1 MPIHSCERCGY
12 SLELPEG
19 NRLNCGCHLATF
31 IDNRPKQR
39 IPAVGKVGTELAAI
53 IPRIFRKS
61 KKCGCHEYANLMDSW
76 GIDGCIQRYDEIVAT
91 LVKRA
96 NRQWFLRMFPDSS
109 KEAKAKQWLDQ
120 AIENALRALKAS
132 RPDNGD
138 WYVAITTA
146 PRKDCTL
153 IQCIASMR
161 KAGWEPTIFAEPGST
176 ATDAETIWNESR
188 KGCWHNW
195 LASARYAL
203 DNSNA
208 KIILTVQD
216 DSLFHPDSRAFME
229 ASRWPS
235 KDVGFVSLYT
245 PKHYSFAAGGKL
257 RPPGIYRIRTTSLWG
272 ACALVWPRD
281 VLAKVIE
288 HPIARQWTGARPRSG
303 NKAVIQKRRDNPH
316 LIANSDTAI
325 GRILNKMGRTM
336 WFVDPS
342 PVSHI
347 AVHSAIGHGSNTGRR
362 NCYRCAD
369 HSIPLEAQVRP

>member
-1 MPIHSCERCGY
+1 MKCHACGNDYPGITKRLFCSCGAKTESPIPSKR
-12 SLELPEG
+12 PE
-19 NRLNCGCHLATF
+19 
-31 IDNRPKQR
+31 
-39 IPAVGKVGTELAAI
+39 GKVGTELAAI

-61 KKCGCHEYANLMDSW
+61 KKCDCMAFAYEMDTW
-76 GIDGCIQRYDEIVAT
+76 GIAGCIKHYDEIIDH
-91 LVKRA
+91 LVRQA
-96 NRQWFLRMFPDSS
+96 NRRWFLRMFPDAT
-109 KEAKAKQWLDQ
+109 KEAKAREWLDL
-120 AIENALRALKAS
+120 AIDKAKQALKAT

-153 IQCIASMR
+153 IQCIESMR

-176 ATDAETIWNESR
+176 ASDAETIWNPER

-208 KIILTVQD
+208 KYILTVQD
-216 DSLFHPDSRAFME
+216 DSLFHPDSRTFAE
-229 ASRWPS
+229 SSLWPS
-235 KDVGFVSLYT
+235 RDVGFVSLYT

-281 VLAKVIE
+281 VLAKVVE

-303 NKAVIQKRRDNPH
+303 NKAVIQRRRDNPH

-325 GRILNKMGRTM
+325 GRILNKIGRTM

>member
-1 MPIHSCERCGY
+1 MFCSGCNKEYAIKTHKLFCECGAVT
-12 SLELPEG
+12 
-19 NRLNCGCHLATF
+19 LNISVAA
-31 IDNRPKQR
+31 PKP
-39 IPAVGKVGTELAAI
+39 PAGKVGTELAAI
-53 IPRIFRKS
+53 IPRVFKT
-61 KKCGCHEYANLMDSW
+61 KDCDCLVYADIMDSW
-76 GIDGCIQRYDEIVAT
+76 GLQGCIQRYEEIVVK
-91 LVKRA
+91 LVEKS
-96 NRQWFLRMFPDSS
+96 NRRWFARLFPESTR
-109 KEAKAKQWLDQ
+109 EAKAREWLDK
-120 AIENALRALKAS
+120 AIQQTQEKLAADK
-132 RPDNGD
+132 PKNGD

-153 IQCIASMR
+153 LQCIDSIR

-176 ATDAETIWNESR
+176 ASDAETVWNPER

-208 KIILTVQD
+208 KYILTVQD
-216 DSLFHPDSRAFME
+216 DSLFHPDSRSFAE
-229 ASRWPS
+229 SILWPA
-235 KDVGFVSLYT
+235 KDAGFVSLYT
-245 PKHYSFAAGGKL
+245 PKHYSFGMGGKL
-257 RPPGIYRIRTTSLWG
+257 RPPGVYRIRTTSLWG

-288 HPIARQWTGARPRSG
+288 HPIAKNWAGARPRSG
-303 NKAVIQKRRDNPH
+303 NKSVIQKRKDNPH

-342 PVSHI
+342 AVSHI

-362 NCYRCAD
+362 NCFRCAD
-369 HSIPLEAQVRP
+369 HSIPLADQVRP

>member
-1 MPIHSCERCGY
+1 MKCEACGNDYPGITKRLFCSCGAKTE
-12 SLELPEG
+12 SAFVQPL
-19 NRLNCGCHLATF
+19 RLA
-31 IDNRPKQR
+31 
-39 IPAVGKVGTELAAI
+39 PAGKVGTELAAI

-61 KKCGCHEYANLMDSW
+61 KTCGCQAYANLMDSW
-76 GIDGCIQRYDEIVAT
+76 GIDGCIQRYDEIIAT

-96 NRQWFLRMFPDSS
+96 NRQWFLRMFPDAS

-120 AIENALRALKAS
+120 AIENALRSLKAS
-132 RPDNGD
+132 RPQNGN

-153 IQCIASMR
+153 IQCIESMR

-176 ATDAETIWNESR
+176 ASDAETIWNPER

-195 LASARYAL
+195 LASARHAL
-203 DNSNA
+203 AHSDA
-208 KIILTVQD
+208 KYILTVQD
-216 DSLFHPDSRAFME
+216 DSLFHPDSRSFAE
-229 ASRWPS
+229 SILWPS

-245 PKHYSFAAGGKL
+245 PKHYSFSAGSKL
-257 RPPGIYRIRTTSLWG
+257 RPVGIHRIKTTSLWG

-281 VLAKVIE
+281 VLANVVE

-303 NKAVIQKRRDNPH
+303 NKGVIQKRKDNPH

-325 GRILNKMGRTM
+325 GRILNKMRRSM
-336 WFVDPS
+336 WFIDPS

-347 AVHSAIGHGSNTGRR
+347 AIHSAIGHGSNTGRR
-362 NCYRCAD
+362 NCHRCAD
-369 HSIPLEAQVRP
+369 HSTPLLQQVRP